1 MFKATKQN
9 IIFSD
14 YYNKYIKWNWIDVSK
29 DLYIKDAKHH
39 NIEINQLYRP
49 WVELWLEKYDFLYS
63 FNVVNQNKFSIIC
76 LKEWLY
82 LVKIWWFLIIHF
94 EENNLLNHEKFLSDL
109 LQAWPNWEF
118 VLEEN
123 DRLNNFYVIKK
134 VKSLLIEWDSIEKWT
149 FWIVTQGKRDDWL
162 NQIIDSIEN
171 QNIPNY
177 EIILCGKVNND
188 EIINRKNVVY
198 VEFTQNDEKWWITKK
213 KNLIVEKAKY
223 ENLCIIHDRIIF
235 EKWWYEW
242 MKKWWNNFEHLT
254 IHLKYWKESG
264 HLFYMDQIFWSLIP
278 YQDLFI
284 SYCNLHYEDW
294 DINTVAWGTI
304 HILKRSI
311 TSKHWFDEKLFWID
325 FTFEDAAIT
334 YLQSSHWY
342 ILRANPYSVCDSL
355 YFRFWANPYRKLN
368 KNKMWWYEN
377 IKNYTYFYR
386 KINSFFWNYEWFKK
400 LRKVRDSKDSLF
412 ITFKKFINELRK

>member
-82 LVKIWWFLIIHF
+82 LVKSWWFLIIHF

-188 EIINRKNVVY
+188 EIINRKN
-198 VEFTQNDEKWWITKK
+198 
-213 KNLIVEKAKY
+213 
-223 ENLCIIHDRIIF
+223 
-235 EKWWYEW
+235 
-242 MKKWWNNFEHLT
+242 T
-254 IHLKYWKESG
+254 I
-264 HLFYMDQIFWSLIP
+264 LF
-278 YQDLFI
+278 FI
-284 SYCNLHYEDW
+284 L
-294 DINTVAWGTI
+294 
-304 HILKRSI
+304 
-311 TSKHWFDEKLFWID
+311 
-325 FTFEDAAIT
+325 
-334 YLQSSHWY
+334 
-342 ILRANPYSVCDSL
+342 P
-355 YFRFWANPYRKLN
+355 PP
-368 KNKMWWYEN
+368 
-377 IKNYTYFYR
+377 
-386 KINSFFWNYEWFKK
+386 
-400 LRKVRDSKDSLF
+400 
-412 ITFKKFINELRK
+412 